1 MTHSQFSYFRIGN
14 EHIKYVDVIFEEEF
28 EDEPEGF
35 EKDTAGTEIDTVVD
49 EDQVRPWDPTED
61 FFSYV

>member
-1 MTHSQFSYFRIGN
+1 MTHSHFSYFRIGN
-14 EHIKYVDVIFEEEF
+14 ERIKYVDVIFEEEF

-35 EKDTAGTEIDTVVD
+35 EKDTTGTELDTTD

>member
-35 EKDTAGTEIDTVVD
+35 EKAPDY
-49 EDQVRPWDPTED
+49 W
-61 FFSYV
+61 SK